1 VTEYGGKLVTA
12 AHMEELE
19 CLKSHWGQHGHE
31 AHAHAQ
37 SHIKRATPCS
47 AHGAA
52 SSTIHEYRDSKPEGP
67 GGTFSLKY
75 FLHTH
80 RWVAIYIHPISCIY
94 TAAISCIYTESRGLC
109 TCGGGLTLPT
119 PLLAA
124 GRY

>member
-1 VTEYGGKLVTA
+1 MTA

-31 AHAHAQ
+31 AHAHVQ